1 MALRVLSEAEEA
13 LSTLMREGLADQR
26 YDDVAAVA
34 EVTQLLSDLI
44 GSLENPAQ
52 EDGETGPSKGRPG
65 RGKTLAGGAR
75 PPATKNATGAPSG
88 SYPWFAKDGDRLVKV
103 GWSGK
108 GRQEYEH
115 RTHRKVLWV
124 FAGVVRNRRD
134 ATDCFTMEDVLPL
147 VYAGGKEIPSYQ
159 AYLALA
165 WLRSVEAITKDGR
178 DGYRADLLKLSD
190 ESLNSLWES
199 LPEHKLFKNSYQA
212 TWADA

>member
-1 MALRVLSEAEEA
+1 MSDLEMALRVLSEAEEA

-34 EVTQLLSDLI
+34 EVTRLLTDLI

-52 EDGETGPSKGRPG
+52 EDRETGPSKGRTGRENPPREKTPG
-65 RGKTLAGGAR
+65 AGAR
-75 PPATKNATGAPSG
+75 PPATKNARGAPRR
-88 SYPWFAKDGDRLVKV
+88 SYPQFAKDGDRLVKV

-115 RTHRKVLWV
+115 RTHRRVLWV
-124 FAGVVRNRRD
+124 FARVVHDRPEP
-134 ATDCFTMEDVLPL
+134 ADCFTMEDVLPL

-165 WLRSVEAITKDGR
+165 WLRSVGAIRKDGR
-178 DGYRADLLKLSD
+178 DGYRADVFKLSD
-190 ESLNSLWES
+190 ESLKSLWES
-199 LPEHKLFKNSYQA
+199 LPEHV
-212 TWADA
+212 